1 MEFLNTIQDLKNKL
15 TSLTKDS
22 IQTLESITH
31 LIKGSLLDK
40 YTYKHGKKQSREF
53 SVTSDLQH
61 FQWKPENSSRKVRK
75 FLLNEILE
83 VTAGN
88 SEFACRTQQE
98 MRLDPESVCFTVHL
112 KDRPVNI
119 VAPSQKIRDFWVF
132 GLKLL
137 LKHEK
142 IDRLEELSQLDTL
155 ININIQKAR
164 QEMNDQDRSI
174 LKSSESLPVEDSEI
188 AKLQKKLKDIE
199 KANARLQRQL
209 VEMNSKADK
218 EYEVEGV
225 LKKEIKSKEKSE
237 KKLQSQIE
245 LLNLQFENL
254 EKEYTQKILTSE
266 EKLNQK
272 DSKLLEVQ
280 AEFDEFKKQIKESF
294 NRSLVQ
300 KVQQYR
306 ESKEILCSYVNYLK
320 ERLETIE
327 KEVALWQAVVHTH
340 VLPIYQSKKTG
351 KTPSF
356 KQVLEFALDTMER
369 KLVTD
374 RSQSQFI
381 SLLTEAKKNVK
392 S

>member
-1 MEFLNTIQDLKNKL
+1 MEFLNTVLDLKNKL
-15 TSLTKDS
+15 VSIAKESNQFLDS
-22 IQTLESITH
+22 VTQ
-31 LIKGSLLDK
+31 LIKGSVLDK

-53 SVTSDLQH
+53 SVTTDLLYL
-61 FQWKPENSSRKVRK
+61 QWRPENSSRKIRK
-75 FLLNEILE
+75 YLLTDILE
-83 VTAGN
+83 VSSGN
-88 SEFACRTQQE
+88 SEFVCKNHHEIKQDSETF
-98 MRLDPESVCFTVHL
+98 CFTVHL

-119 VAPSQKIRDFWVF
+119 VAPSQKIRDSWVN
-132 GLKLL
+132 GLKTLI
-137 LKHEK
+137 KQEK
-142 IDRLEELSQLDTL
+142 SNHIEEISQLDTL
-155 ININIQKAR
+155 ININLQKAK
-164 QEMNDQDRSI
+164 QELSNQD
-174 LKSSESLPVEDSEI
+174 KSFIKSTESLNLEDSEL
-188 AKLQKKLKDIE
+188 AKLRKKLKDLE
-199 KANARLQRQL
+199 KSNFKLQKEL
-209 VEMNSKADK
+209 NDLNSKADK
-218 EYEVEGV
+218 EVEVEGV
-225 LKKEIKSKEKSE
+225 LKKEIKSKQKSE

-254 EKEYTQKILTSE
+254 EKEYTSKILNFE
-266 EKLNQK
+266 DKLNQK

-351 KTPSF
+351 KSPSF

-369 KLVTD
+369 KLLTD
-374 RSQSQFI
+374 RSQTQFI
-381 SLLTEAKKNVK
+381 TLLTEARKNVK